1 MRPAR
6 FERATL
12 GLEVR
17 RTKPCNPLI
26 QKLLAP
32 FSSLNLLIIC
42 FQYFQAFHAGS
53 RKLLHPICTQTN
65 PPFFLSQQL
74 YYSVCHKV
82 VLHNWDESFLQYNQR
97 FMEQRW
103 QADQNEYFRLFL
115 HKWVPFLKT
124 ALSKRTTP
132 KWTSRAYPLL
142 SISQIIGVERKKS
155 GNVDNIIWW
164 FFVFLHWIIE

>member
-1 MRPAR
+1 MKKSPVDFVSQSLQGNHFLVRPAR

-65 PPFFLSQQL
+65 PPFFWANSFTTAFVIKWFYTIGTNPFYNTTNGSWSKGDRQTRMNISVYFFISGFHFLKLRCPKGQRLSGHPAPIR
-74 YYSVCHKV
+74 YSV
-82 VLHNWDESFLQYNQR
+82 Y
-97 FMEQRW
+97 
-103 QADQNEYFRLFL
+103 
-115 HKWVPFLKT
+115 
-124 ALSKRTTP
+124 
-132 KWTSRAYPLL
+132 
-142 SISQIIGVERKKS
+142 RK
-155 GNVDNIIWW
+155 
-164 FFVFLHWIIE
+164 